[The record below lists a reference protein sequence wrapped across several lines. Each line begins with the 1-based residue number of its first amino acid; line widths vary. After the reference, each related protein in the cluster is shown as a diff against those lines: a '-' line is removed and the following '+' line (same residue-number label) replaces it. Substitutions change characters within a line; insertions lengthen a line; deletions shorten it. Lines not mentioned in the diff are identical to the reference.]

1 MCACIRMYVCVCL
14 FHGER
19 MCVYVYYVYI
29 KYEYICMHA
38 CMYVCMYVCVCVCV
52 CVRMCVCVRVRARV
66 CVCACVHHSI
76 LSVTYIQH
84 IGPISDCSL
93 VAELCAQGL
102 ICPPPSTQVQVG
114 RHPRLVKQRELVCG

>member
-1 MCACIRMYVCVCL
+1 MYTMYILNMNIYVC
-14 FHGER
+14 
-19 MCVYVYYVYI
+19 
-29 KYEYICMHA
+29 MHV

-52 CVRMCVCVRVRARV
+52 CVYVCVCACARMHSRARVRV

-84 IGPISDCSL
+84 IGSISDCSL

-102 ICPPPSTQVQVG
+102 IRPPPSTQVQVG
-114 RHPRLVKQRELVCG
+114 RHPRLIKQRELVCG